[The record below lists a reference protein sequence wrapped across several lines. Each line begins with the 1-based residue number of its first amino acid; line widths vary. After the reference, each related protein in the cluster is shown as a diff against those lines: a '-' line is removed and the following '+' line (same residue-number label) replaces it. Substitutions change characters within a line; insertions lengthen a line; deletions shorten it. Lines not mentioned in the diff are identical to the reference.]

1 MRTELFSN
9 ITPRL
14 TRRGLLIGA
23 AAGGGLAVAL
33 AFWPRQPSPNVAVA
47 PGETLFNAF
56 LKIGNDG
63 HVSIVAPEV
72 ELGQGSHTLAA
83 QLIADELG
91 ADWRTIAVESAP
103 ISAAYANRAIG
114 AEWHER
120 PWPLAEV
127 QGTGPASTLPAFE
140 AQLREAGAA
149 ARVLL
154 CMAAA
159 RRWDA
164 DWQACDTAAG
174 FVVRGD
180 DRLRFGALATAAAT
194 ETLPDPV
201 ALRRSGER
209 LVGRGLARL
218 DLPAKLDGSVNY
230 AGDIRLPDMVFAALR
245 QGPVSDSRLVAIDKA
260 AAEAVSGVIAV
271 VEHDH
276 WVAAVANNWWAA
288 NRALGVMHPRFSLG
302 ETRGDDTRIEAA
314 LAAALDLPATRV
326 TTAGDVDAL
335 FADPKALVVHDYA
348 ARLAPHA
355 ALEPMTAT
363 VQISDGTLQ
372 LWIATQLPAL
382 ARAAAARAA
391 GLDEANVI
399 VHATQVGGSFGR
411 KYEVEIAAQAS
422 VLAVQLGRPVQLTWS
437 RAEDMQHDRFRPAA
451 RARLSARLG
460 GARIDGW
467 RAKIATSDGVGE
479 LMARTHDGR
488 SPAQAQAKWAGVAR
502 ARAVA
507 GAIPAYGIA
516 TLAIDHAPVD
526 LGIATGVLRG
536 GTHGFTAFFTESFVD
551 ELARESGVDPFSF
564 RMGMLGGNP
573 RLALCLSRASA
584 RGGWEGGMQ
593 GVGQGIACHAMLGSQ
608 IALLAEAS
616 IGDDQAIK
624 VTRLTAVADIG
635 RVLNPDIARQQI
647 EGGLLY
653 GMGLALGAPVRLR
666 EGQVSPLRLGALGL
680 PRLAD
685 MPEISVELIRS
696 NEAPGDVG
704 ELAVS
709 VVAPAIANAIAAGS
723 GQRLRTLPLS
733 EIRA

>member
-1 MRTELFSN
+1 MRTELFTK
-9 ITPRL
+9 IAPRL

-33 AFWPRQPSPNVAVA
+33 AVWPRRPFANVAVA

-56 LKIGNDG
+56 LKIGADG

-83 QLIADELG
+83 QLVADELG
-91 ADWRTIAVESAP
+91 ADWRTIAVEPAP
-103 ISAAYANRAIG
+103 ISTAYANRAIG

-120 PWPLAEV
+120 PWPQPEI

-140 AQLREAGAA
+140 PQLREAAAA

-154 CMAAA
+154 CMAGA
-159 RRWDA
+159 RHWDA
-164 DWQACDTAAG
+164 DWQACDTHAG

-180 DRLRFGALATAAAT
+180 DRLRFGALAAAAAA
-194 ETLPDPV
+194 ETLPDHV
-201 ALRRSGER
+201 ALRRGGER
-209 LVGRGLARL
+209 LIGRGVERL
-218 DLPAKLDGSVNY
+218 DMPAKLDGSVNF

-245 QGPVSDSRLVAIDKA
+245 QGPVSDSRLVAFDKP

-288 NRALGVMHPRFSLG
+288 NRALGAMRPRFGLG
-302 ETRGDDTRIEAA
+302 ATRGDDSRIDAA
-314 LAAALDLPATRV
+314 LAAALDLPATRI
-326 TTAGDVDAL
+326 TSAGDVDAV
-335 FADPKALVVHDYA
+335 FADTKGLVVHDYA

-355 ALEPMTAT
+355 ALEPLSAT

-391 GLDEANVI
+391 GLNEENVI

-411 KYEVEIAAQAS
+411 KYEIEIATQAS
-422 VLAVQLGRPVQLTWS
+422 LLAVRLGRPVQLIWS

-460 GARIDGW
+460 SARIDGW

-479 LMARTHDGR
+479 LIARARDGH
-488 SPAQAQAKWAGVAR
+488 SATKAQAKWAGVAR

-564 RMGMLGGNP
+564 RMGMLAGNP

-608 IALLAEAS
+608 IALLAEAA
-616 IGDDQAIK
+616 IGDDQTIK

-653 GMGLALGAPVRLR
+653 GMGLALGAPVRVR

-680 PRLAD
+680 PKLAD

-733 EIRA
+733 EIRI